1 MKQKVIVAIDFNV
14 FSAKLQK
21 ELDAGWV
28 PVPGTISMTDRE
40 QNFKGIVVVT
50 KPDEQPIR

>member
-1 MKQKVIVAIDFNV
+1 MKRKVIVSIDFTV
-14 FSAKLQK
+14 FYTKLQK

-40 QNFKGIVVVT
+40 QNFKGIVVVE
-50 KPDEQPIR
+50 KPEEKPIR